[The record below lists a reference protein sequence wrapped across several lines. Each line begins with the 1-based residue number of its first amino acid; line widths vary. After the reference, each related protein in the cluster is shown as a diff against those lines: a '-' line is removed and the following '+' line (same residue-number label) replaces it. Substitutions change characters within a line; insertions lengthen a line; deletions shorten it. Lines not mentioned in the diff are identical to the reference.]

1 MTDPATHLHAR
12 IEKAHDRLDEMD
24 NRVTVLERNEAVSG
38 ERMSVIQSS
47 LIKIDN
53 NISRIVW
60 IFVTA
65 VIGAFAAFVLKG
77 GLNGL

>member
-1 MTDPATHLHAR
+1 MTDPTPHLHSR

-24 NRVTVLERNEAVSG
+24 NRVTTLERNEAVSG

-65 VIGAFAAFVLKG
+65 VVGAFAAFVLKG